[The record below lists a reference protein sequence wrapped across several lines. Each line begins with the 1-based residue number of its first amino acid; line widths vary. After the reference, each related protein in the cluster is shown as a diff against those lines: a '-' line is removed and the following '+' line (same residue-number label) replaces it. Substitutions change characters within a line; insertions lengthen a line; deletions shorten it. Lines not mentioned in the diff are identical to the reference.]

1 MAVIKLFH
9 ALISCQSYKS
19 RARHT
24 LLNLLIFHSLLPIQR
39 FMTSCLTRNQT
50 TFKLI
55 YFVPVMQRL
64 ARNSSHPNFQGIF
77 VIIVRNCYFT
87 IVFFPTFFVVH
98 FCSFFAHND
107 HHVFF
112 LCACFGVIKLCVIL
126 LDDYGFQKGTL
137 SYLKR
142 ARKWGY

>member
-19 RARHT
+19 RAQLT

-55 YFVPVMQRL
+55 YLIFCDLYQELFAL
-64 ARNSSHPNFQGIF
+64 ALTHPTNVQ
-77 VIIVRNCYFT
+77 
-87 IVFFPTFFVVH
+87 
-98 FCSFFAHND
+98 
-107 HHVFF
+107 
-112 LCACFGVIKLCVIL
+112 
-126 LDDYGFQKGTL
+126 
-137 SYLKR
+137 
-142 ARKWGY
+142 

>member
-1 MAVIKLFH
+1 
-9 ALISCQSYKS
+9 
-19 RARHT
+19 
-24 LLNLLIFHSLLPIQR
+24 
-39 FMTSCLTRNQT
+39 
-50 TFKLI
+50 
-55 YFVPVMQRL
+55 MQRL